1 MKRVYS
7 TRTVTNN
14 ILPIVETP
22 EFQRT
27 PAFQQLFHT
36 LQGYLSDVI
45 LRQAEEKGEFGDEQ
59 PSSNESLNFVRDEW
73 AFQTTKKI
81 FSKFLNNELH
91 NNTIL
96 NVVDNEGSNFFEDN
110 GYCQQLINEVDNWY
124 KQYWNN

>member
-81 FSKFLNNELH
+81 FSKF
-91 NNTIL
+91 
-96 NVVDNEGSNFFEDN
+96 
-110 GYCQQLINEVDNWY
+110 
-124 KQYWNN
+124 

>member
-59 PSSNESLNFVRDEW
+59 PSSNESLNFVRM
-73 AFQTTKKI
+73 
-81 FSKFLNNELH
+81 
-91 NNTIL
+91 
-96 NVVDNEGSNFFEDN
+96 N
-110 GYCQQLINEVDNWY
+110 GLFKLPRKYLVSF
-124 KQYWNN
+124 